1 VHEFQLAAPYA
12 AAILVYL
19 LGPTFS
25 RLARHSISGA
35 IDNARVTSGLPDEKA
50 VPYYLASGMI
60 LDYVEYATDLAQV
73 VPVIL
78 LPIIGAL
85 YSFSSIPVPVAV
97 SILVVVF
104 LIAIGMLGQMVTR
117 LPAKYV
123 SRKWHGFPVLTLA
136 GIALNLVA
144 MALTLS
150 LS

>member
-1 VHEFQLAAPYA
+1 MA
-12 AAILVYL
+12 
-19 LGPTFS
+19 S
-25 RLARHSISGA
+25 
-35 IDNARVTSGLPDEKA
+35 DLPDEKA
-50 VPYYLASGMI
+50 VPYYLASAMI

-73 VPVIL
+73 IPVIA
-78 LPIIGAL
+78 LPVLGAL
-85 YSFSSIPVPVAV
+85 YSLSSIPVLVAV

-104 LIAIGMLGQMVTR
+104 LIAIGMLAQMVTR

-123 SRKWHGFPVLTLA
+123 SRKWRGFSVLTLA